1 MASHCGG
8 FSGRSAQAPGA
19 QVSVLAAPGLVS
31 CSTGSVAV
39 GHGLSCSESRGIF
52 LDKGQT
58 VSLELA
64 GEFFTTE
71 PTKVG
76 LIILLKAVESVVKS
90 PLSVLQFVIF
100 VFFFSLSNQA
110 RGLLILLIS
119 KNQLLVLL
127 SCLIFSVSLIL
138 LRFLDLWVVILSKWE
153 KFQCLFL

>member
-76 LIILLKAVESVVKS
+76 LIILLKAVGLKEVTS
-90 PLSVLQFVIF
+90 LQ
-100 VFFFSLSNQA
+100 
-110 RGLLILLIS
+110 IL
-119 KNQLLVLL
+119 QLL
-127 SCLIFSVSLIL
+127 
-138 LRFLDLWVVILSKWE
+138 KE
-153 KFQCLFL
+153 